1 MNNYKQ
7 LYTIINLNS
16 GHFGLVWMIH
26 PSDDAGA
33 AVATISTPLMVKEAG
48 AASSVQSWLT
58 KIQWYPDNMG
68 NLDVD
73 MLHDS
78 MILELWTI

>member
-48 AASSVQSWLT
+48 AASSVQS
-58 KIQWYPDNMG
+58 
-68 NLDVD
+68 
-73 MLHDS
+73 
-78 MILELWTI
+78 